1 MRIISGKYKSRR
13 IPVPNNLKARPTT
26 DFARE
31 SLFNVLNNMI
41 DWEETTVLDLFSGTG
56 SVALEFVSR
65 GCPFVISVESNQ
77 NHYNFIC
84 KAQEIL
90 GAKELF
96 PIKADVFKYLQSVN
110 QKFDLIFADPPYDL
124 PAGEKVPSIILEKN
138 LLKDGGIFIMEH
150 SKNHDFSHL
159 PLFKKERKYGNVHF
173 SFFEKEYTSNDL
185 KTI

>member
-13 IPVPNNLKARPTT
+13 IQVPANLKARPTT

-31 SLFNVLNNMI
+31 SLFNVLNNRL

-65 GCPFVISVESNQ
+65 GCPFVVSVEMNQ

-84 KAQEIL
+84 KAQETL

-96 PIKADVFKYLQSVN
+96 PVKAEVFKYLQSLN

-124 PAGEKVPSIILEKN
+124 LSINTIPDLIFKRE
-138 LLKDGGIFIMEH
+138 LLKPEGIFILEH
-150 SKNHDFSHL
+150 SKKQNFSAH
-159 PLFKKERKYGNVHF
+159 PHFVNERNYGNVHF
-173 SFFEKEYTSNDL
+173 SFFE
-185 KTI
+185 